1 VKFTKMTRS
10 SNTPEVTII
19 NVARV
24 CSANSVTLIAPVI
37 LNWKI
42 ILISEDMER

>member
-10 SNTPEVTII
+10 SNTPEVTI